1 MLTDT
6 CRIRETYRAVGA
18 KALAIVAK
26 VVVAVVVG
34 AGAEVA
40 AIVPGAD
47 AAVNFASCLDFVWV
61 WHVDR
66 GHCALH
72 DLHGYRAAALSHY
85 L

>member
-6 CRIRETYRAVGA
+6 CKIRVTYRAAGA
-18 KALAIVAK
+18 KALATVAK

-34 AGAEVA
+34 AVAEVA
-40 AIVPGAD
+40 VK
-47 AAVNFASCLDFVWV
+47 FASCLDFVWA
-61 WHVDR
+61 WNVDR
-66 GHCALH
+66 GHDALH